1 MKRED
6 LWIIL
11 ENDRENNVVFWAVIN
26 RVDRTI
32 LGQGLSNQIDFAV
45 ERAEDLVNQLVG
57 GVE

>member
-1 MKRED
+1 
-6 LWIIL
+6 
-11 ENDRENNVVFWAVIN
+11 VVFWAVIN

-32 LGQGLSNQIDFAV
+32 LGQGLSNQIDFAA

>member
-32 LGQGLSNQIDFAV
+32 LGQGLSNQIDFAA